1 MLMNSMQDKVK
12 QFHDTYGL
20 DDPSAPTIPPAEVR
34 DLRMRLILEE
44 TDELKEAGESGDL
57 PHAIKE
63 LCDLLYVVL
72 GTANAYGIDI
82 EPFFAEVHRSNMT
95 KVWPDGNIHKNQY
108 GKVLKPPTYVPADIS
123 GVLALVNGP
132 AFAKSPEAA

>member
-1 MLMNSMQDKVK
+1 MGMNQMQDKVK
-12 QFHDTYGL
+12 RFHDTYGL
-20 DDPSAPTIPPAEVR
+20 DDPAGPTMPPVEVQN
-34 DLRMRLILEE
+34 LRVRLILEE
-44 TDELKEAGESGDL
+44 AYEFREAGEGCDL

-95 KVWPDGNIHKNQY
+95 KVWPDGAVHKDAN
-108 GKVLKPPTYVPADIS
+108 GKVIKPHTYSPADIA
-123 GVLALVNGP
+123 GVLASLGGHAAV
-132 AFAKSPEAA
+132 KSPESA

>member
-1 MLMNSMQDKVK
+1 MNSMQDKVK

-20 DDPSAPTIPPAEVR
+20 NDPSEPSIPPAEIH
-34 DLRMRLILEE
+34 DLRLRLILEE
-44 TDELKEAGESGDL
+44 ANELKEAGESGNL

-95 KVWPDGNIHKNQY
+95 KVWPDGTIRKNQF
-108 GKVLKPPTYVPADIS
+108 GKVLKPPTYIPANMA
-123 GVLALVNGP
+123 GVLAAMNGS
-132 AFAKSPEAA
+132 AFECSPEAA

>member
-1 MLMNSMQDKVK
+1 MRMNEMQDKVK
-12 QFHDTYGL
+12 RFHDTYGL
-20 DDPSAPTIPPAEVR
+20 DDPAEPAIPPVEVQN
-34 DLRMRLILEE
+34 LRMRLILEE
-44 TDELKEAGESGDL
+44 AAEFRDAGEAGDL

-95 KVWPDGNIHKNQY
+95 KLWPDGTIHKDTN
-108 GKVLKPPTYVPADIS
+108 GKVLKPDTYSPADIA
-123 GVLALVNGP
+123 GVLSTLGAYAAV
-132 AFAKSPEAA
+132 KSPGAA